1 MPNRSRHPK
10 SRLQIT
16 RPFSESCPKGT
27 ERHADAST
35 AGCLILRLWQP
46 SRYNVRN
53 DRSAL
58 RPRNVARKRSTH
70 PARPSARETTLQPLR
85 PSDLDV
91 LDHQLIDFLR
101 EDGRRPTRDLALQL
115 GVSEASVRSRLRRLQ
130 ETRTVRV
137 VAVRD
142 IFTTG
147 NDLLLR
153 LGVEVADRPA
163 ADVARELADYPAVL
177 SVILVSG
184 RHQIEVLIAVGSRE
198 ALQELLE
205 DWWRRVRGIR
215 RLESALT
222 LEVCKFESDW
232 ATDP

>member
-1 MPNRSRHPK
+1 MPRIRS
-10 SRLQIT
+10 I
-16 RPFSESCPKGT
+16 
-27 ERHADAST
+27 
-35 AGCLILRLWQP
+35 QP
-46 SRYNVRN
+46 PGP
-53 DRSAL
+53 SAL
-58 RPRNVARKRSTH
+58 
-70 PARPSARETTLQPLR
+70 ETAPQPLR
-85 PSDLDV
+85 PSDLDA
-91 LDHQLIDFLR
+91 LDHRLIDLLR

-130 ETRTVRV
+130 QTRTVRV

-147 NDLLLR
+147 NDFLLR

-163 ADVARELADYPAVL
+163 ADVARDLANHPAVL
-177 SVILVSG
+177 SVVLVSG
-184 RHQIEVLIAVGSRE
+184 RHQIEVLIAVPSRE

-215 RLESALT
+215 QLEPALT